1 MEEPLAFTALNDF
14 IFCPASIYY
23 HGLYDGVENL
33 LYTGESQLKGKAS
46 HKNIEEN
53 TWTRSDVICA
63 LMVFTER
70 YGLYGKIDKYY
81 PKTYE
86 LVESKRQIKT
96 IYDGYIFQLYAQFFA
111 MRESGY
117 AVEKLYLYSIVDHKK
132 YPVLLPSEDLVML
145 GKFESLLDEMRSF
158 SLASF
163 KPLNCEKCCNCIYS
177 PACKWGD
184 YID

>member
-23 HGLYDGVENL
+23 HGLYDGIENL

-53 TWTRSDVICA
+53 TWSQSDVLCA

-81 PKTYE
+81 PKQRE
-86 LVESKRQIKT
+86 LVESKRQVKRV
-96 IYDGYIFQLYAQFFA
+96 YDGYIFQLYAQYFA
-111 MRESGY
+111 MQESGY
-117 AVEKLYLYSIVDHKK
+117 EVDKLYLYSIVDHKK
-132 YPVLLPSEDLVML
+132 YPIELPTEDSQML
-145 GKFESLLDEMRSF
+145 GKFESLLEEIHSF
-158 SLASF
+158 SLKDY
-163 KPLNCEKCCNCIYS
+163 KPPNSEKCRNCIYS

-184 YID
+184 YSD